1 MTSME
6 RLFYTQFIPGEGFGY
21 IATMCEREPGYASTS
36 LICNFGTRLAD
47 AERFCDDCRKGVITE
62 KQIESMT
69 KENYS
74 NKPMIYL
81 GNGKLREQ

>member
-1 MTSME
+1 ME
-6 RLFYTQFIPGEGFGY
+6 RLFYSQFIPGEGFGF
-21 IATMCEREPGYASTS
+21 IATMCEREPGYFSTS
-36 LICNFGTRLAD
+36 PICNFGKFFAD
-47 AERFCDDCRKGVITE
+47 AEKFCEDCRNGIVTE

-69 KENYS
+69 KEKYS